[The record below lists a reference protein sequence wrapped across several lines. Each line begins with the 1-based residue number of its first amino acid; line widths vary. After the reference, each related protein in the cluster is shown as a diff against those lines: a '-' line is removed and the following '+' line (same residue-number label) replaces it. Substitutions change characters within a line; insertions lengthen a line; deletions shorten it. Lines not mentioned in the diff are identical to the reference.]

1 MSHRYRDAADPLDHW
16 SDEHWTN
23 TPARLAAYEA
33 ETEVFA
39 ALMSYRSAM
48 HPSSF
53 AAAVADIVETVTA
66 MPDCDCGPEDAP

>member
-1 MSHRYRDAADPLDHW
+1 MTRHYRDTTDPLDHW
-16 SDEHWTN
+16 SDDHWTN

-33 ETEVFA
+33 EAEVFA

-53 AAAVADIVETVTA
+53 AAAVMDVVEAVLA
-66 MPDCDCGPEDAP
+66 MPDDDCDCEEP